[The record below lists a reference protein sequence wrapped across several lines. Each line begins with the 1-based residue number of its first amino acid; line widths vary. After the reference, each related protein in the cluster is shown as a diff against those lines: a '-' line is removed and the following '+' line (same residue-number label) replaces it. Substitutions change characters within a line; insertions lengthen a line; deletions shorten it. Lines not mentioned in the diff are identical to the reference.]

1 MSTYESIPRQ
11 KLSARKKTKKWREDC
26 VEAFIN
32 LSNLGGYHGG
42 YSSRRDQLQRLY
54 DFYNGEIADE
64 DYNYVLKPYG
74 KTRKNFP
81 SKLRNYPIIKPI
93 IDLLMGEKAKRPF
106 NYTVNVTNADTVSE
120 KEKAKNAN
128 VMMGLQQQFINA
140 MNASGAETGIP
151 SEEVQMPAQIAEM
164 FERTYV
170 DNRAIVGQ
178 HAINY
183 IMQQQEVHDKIQKA
197 WFHFLVSGEVYTE
210 RGVRNS
216 EPFYDIL
223 NPIDIDYDLDPD
235 LEYVE
240 DGDWAV
246 IRKYTHPSTVI
257 DNYHS
262 VLTDKHIDQLE
273 KPEGNSVDSWLMHK
287 TQSPDKD
294 PWRSRLVE
302 CVTVYWKSRKKIGF
316 LAYIDPNT
324 GQMEELEVDESF
336 RMPKEL
342 KQQGATLEW
351 LWVNEVWQGTRIDG
365 DIYVNISPVLNQRGS
380 LDNPSKCKLPV
391 NGRRYSDI
399 NSSNISLVSLG
410 IPYQLNY
417 NIFKYRL
424 ELAIARSKDII
435 AQFDINMI
443 PKKWDMDKFMY
454 YVEGTG
460 IAWVDYNKE
469 GIQLSPQHQSVL
481 DMSIKTIEQYIHLLE
496 SIMLEWEKV
505 SGVNRQRQGQVGTYE
520 GKATSQ
526 QAIVQS
532 SHITEDMF
540 RKFGGVEQRDL
551 QALLDYS
558 KEAWLTGK
566 KTMYVMP
573 DGTTDF
579 LDLESLLHMETEYGI
594 FISDSG
600 AEQDKLMQARQLSQS
615 MIQNGV
621 PASTVLDMM
630 EAGSF
635 IGLKGK
641 IKKAE
646 DQMKEL
652 SQQQQQAQAQ
662 MQQQQLEAQQKQ
674 AEMEAAEK
682 DKDRQTKLEIANIQ
696 AETDLA
702 VAEMRADLEAKK
714 IDEIRE
720 TSNKKAEVDMEK
732 ISETRRA
739 NNAKESNDRE
749 KVKVEDKKADAQ
761 MKKARSDSKKSNNNN
776 KK

>member
-1 MSTYESIPRQ
+1 
-11 KLSARKKTKKWREDC
+11 
-26 VEAFIN
+26 
-32 LSNLGGYHGG
+32 
-42 YSSRRDQLQRLY
+42 
-54 DFYNGEIADE
+54 
-64 DYNYVLKPYG
+64 
-74 KTRKNFP
+74 
-81 SKLRNYPIIKPI
+81 
-93 IDLLMGEKAKRPF
+93 MGEKAKRPF
-106 NYTVNVTNADTVSE
+106 NYTVNVTNADTISE

-128 VMMGLQQQFINA
+128 IMMAMQQQFINA
-140 MNASGAETGIP
+140 MNEQGAQTGIP
-151 SEEVQMPAQIAEM
+151 SQEVEMPEQIAQL

-170 DNRAIVGQ
+170 DNRAIMGQ

-183 IMQQQEVHDKIQKA
+183 IMQQQEVQDKIQKA

-210 RGVRNS
+210 RGCRNG

-223 NPIDIDYDLDPD
+223 NPLDIDYDLDPD

-246 IRKYTHPSTVI
+246 IRKYAHPSTVI
-257 DNYHS
+257 DKYHS
-262 VLTDKHIDQLE
+262 VLSDANIDQLE
-273 KPEGNSVDSWLMHK
+273 KPEGGNSVDSWLMHK
-287 TQSPDKD
+287 SKTPDKD

-302 CVTVYWKSRKKIGF
+302 CVTVYWKSRRKIGF
-316 LAYIDPNT
+316 LTYMDPNT
-324 GQMEELEVDESF
+324 GQMEQIEVDESF
-336 RMPKEL
+336 KLPKDLRAE
-342 KQQGATLEW
+342 GATLDW
-351 LWVNEVWQGTRIDG
+351 LWVNEVWEGTRIDG
-365 DIYVNISPVLNQRGS
+365 DIYLNITPVINQRGS

-481 DMSIKTIEQYIHLLE
+481 DMSIKTIEQYITLLE

-540 RKFGGVEQRDL
+540 RKFAGMEQRDL

-558 KEAWLTGK
+558 KEAWITGK

-573 DGTTDF
+573 DGTTDY
-579 LDLESLLHMETEYGI
+579 LDIEALLHMETEYGI

-630 EAGSF
+630 ESGSF
-635 IGLKGK
+635 IGLKDK
-641 IKKAE
+641 IKQAE

-652 SQQQQQAQAQ
+652 AQQQQQAQAQ
-662 MQQQQLEAQQKQ
+662 MQEQQLEAQQKQ

-682 DKDRQTKLEIANIQ
+682 DKDRQVKLEVANIQ

-702 VAEMRADLEAKK
+702 IAEMRADMESKK
-714 IDEIRE
+714 IEEIKE
-720 TSNKKAEVDMEK
+720 AANLKADVDIAK
-732 ISETRRA
+732 ISETKRSNTA
-739 NNAKESNDRE
+739 NENIDRD
-749 KVKVEDKKADAQ
+749 KIRVEDKKADAQ
-761 MKKARSDSKKSNNNN
+761 IKKAQNDSKKSNNNN